1 MSDNKKYY
9 YIRLKENFFE
19 SEEILL
25 LEDLED
31 GYKYSN
37 ILLKLYLRSLKN
49 EGKLMYRDSIPYST
63 KLISKVT
70 GHSIG
75 DVERALKAFQELKLI
90 EVLDNGAIYMLD
102 IQTFIGETTTE
113 AERKKAY
120 RNRIKNDS
128 CLKIETNVGTNV
140 LNISGQMS
148 DVRTPEIEI
157 NKEKEKEIDID
168 KKKEKREK
176 IDYQQIADMYN
187 NTCVSFPRLTSLSD
201 ARKKSIKARMNT
213 YSIDDFQKV
222 FDKAEC
228 SSFMKGKN
236 DRNWSATFDWM
247 MKDSNIAKI
256 LDGNYDDK
264 ENKLKAVGQTE
275 KQELPAWLKK
285 TY

>member
-1 MSDNKKYY
+1 MIDNSIIQNK
-9 YIRLKENFFE
+9 
-19 SEEILL
+19 
-25 LEDLED
+25 DL
-31 GYKYSN
+31 
-37 ILLKLYLRSLKN
+37 SLKAIGLFTFMWSLPDDWDFSISGLSKFLKD
-49 EGKLMYRDSIPYST
+49 GKDSIRSA
-63 KLISKVT
+63 I
-70 GHSIG
+70 
-75 DVERALKAFQELKLI
+75 QELENVGYLKRVPDRNKGKFSGQDYILNENI
-90 EVLDNGAIYMLD
+90 ESPLSGFPTTVNP
-102 IQTFIGETTTE
+102 TTE
-113 AERKKAY
+113 KPTTVNPTQTNKTIT
-120 RNRIKNDS
+120 N
-128 CLKIETNVGTNV
+128 KIST
-140 LNISGQMS
+140 
-148 DVRTPEIEI
+148 
-157 NKEKEKEIDID
+157 NKE
-168 KKKEKREK
+168 RERV
-176 IDYQQIADMYN
+176 DYQQIADMYN

-213 YSIDDFQKV
+213 YSVDDFQRV

>member
-1 MSDNKKYY
+1 MSKIRIEKKERYTMIDNSIIQNK
-9 YIRLKENFFE
+9 
-19 SEEILL
+19 
-25 LEDLED
+25 DL
-31 GYKYSN
+31 
-37 ILLKLYLRSLKN
+37 SLKAIGLFTFMWSLPDDWDFSISGLSKFLKD
-49 EGKLMYRDSIPYST
+49 GKDSIRSA
-63 KLISKVT
+63 I
-70 GHSIG
+70 
-75 DVERALKAFQELKLI
+75 QELENVGYLKRVPDRNKGKFSGQDYILNESI
-90 EVLDNGAIYMLD
+90 ESPLSGFPTTVNP
-102 IQTFIGETTTE
+102 TTE
-113 AERKKAY
+113 KPTTV
-120 RNRIKNDS
+120 NPTQTN
-128 CLKIETNVGTNV
+128 KIITNKT
-140 LNISGQMS
+140 I
-148 DVRTPEIEI
+148 T
-157 NKEKEKEIDID
+157 NKE
-168 KKKEKREK
+168 RER

-213 YSIDDFQKV
+213 YSIDDFQRV